1 MSALSDRRT
10 KFTVGKLDF
19 PINNSNIYPKCYCLL
34 PSRKLAEFVTNSIRT
49 DGFLYG
55 PKVRKSGSCAR
66 ASTLFGE
73 RERPIQWR
81 GRVVSW
87 QGPRPPIFSI
97 TNLLAFFGKP
107 SPQSLRFLSCE
118 KVKKKTL
125 ILLLHNTYHIP
136 LLRGVGWLSIQKQKK
151 RPPKN
156 DRINSINV
164 RGINQRL

>member
-97 TNLLAFFGKP
+97 TNLLTFFGKP
-107 SPQSLRFLSCE
+107 SPQSLPFLSCE
-118 KVKKKTL
+118 KVKKK
-125 ILLLHNTYHIP
+125 LLFYFYTIHIIFP
-136 LLRGVGWLSIQKQKK
+136 FWEGLVDSLFKSRKKGPQKMIVLT
-151 RPPKN
+151 R
-156 DRINSINV
+156 
-164 RGINQRL
+164 

>member
-1 MSALSDRRT
+1 MFSSTLLQMGTISTKTIIAVGKHKEKKGRYFIVSAIT

-73 RERPIQWR
+73 RERPIQ
-81 GRVVSW
+81 
-87 QGPRPPIFSI
+87 
-97 TNLLAFFGKP
+97 
-107 SPQSLRFLSCE
+107 
-118 KVKKKTL
+118 
-125 ILLLHNTYHIP
+125 
-136 LLRGVGWLSIQKQKK
+136 
-151 RPPKN
+151 
-156 DRINSINV
+156 
-164 RGINQRL
+164 